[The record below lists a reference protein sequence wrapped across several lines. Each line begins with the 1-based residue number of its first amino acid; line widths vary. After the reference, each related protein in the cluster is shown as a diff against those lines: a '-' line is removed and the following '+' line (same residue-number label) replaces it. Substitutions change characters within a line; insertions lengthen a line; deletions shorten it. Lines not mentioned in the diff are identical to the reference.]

1 MADIKSVYI
10 MTDLEGVAGIDDWDP
25 RHREDAA
32 SARGVRDREEM
43 QRLLTGEVNA
53 AVKGLQKAGV
63 EDILV
68 NDAHGA
74 GRTILVEELESGVR
88 IARGTERPSWGL
100 GLEPGCQALVQVGMH
115 AMARTPNAC
124 LCHTMSTG
132 YVYRVNGTEVGEME
146 LCAYLMGEFRIPWI
160 FTAGDGHACR
170 EAQGFVPGMVTA
182 AVKEGL
188 SLKTAVHLAPKDARK
203 LIRRQ
208 VQEAVDRAEE
218 IQPLRAERPVV
229 LEVQRDEPWPREIR
243 EGAERLDAF
252 TLRYEG
258 STLWQVFNH
267 HHYGKP
273 DLAPPMEIQ

>member
-32 SARGVRDREEM
+32 SARGARDREEM

-53 AVKGLQKAGV
+53 AVEGLQKAGV
-63 EDILV
+63 KDILI

-74 GRTILVEELESGVR
+74 GRTILVEELKSGVR
-88 IARGTERPSWGL
+88 IAQGAERSSWVM
-100 GLEPGCQALVQVGMH
+100 GLETGCQALVQVGMH
-115 AMARTPNAC
+115 AMAKTPNAC

-132 YVYRVNGTEVGEME
+132 YVYRVNGIEVGEME
-146 LCAYLMGEFRIPWI
+146 LCAYLMGEFHIPWI
-160 FTAGDGHACR
+160 FTSGDGHACR
-170 EAQGFVPGMVTA
+170 EAEGFVPGMVTA

-188 SLKTAVHLAPKDARK
+188 GLKSAVHRTPRDACK
-203 LIRRQ
+203 LIRRRIKK
-208 VQEAVDRAEE
+208 AVERAAEVS
-218 IQPLRAERPVV
+218 PLRAKRPTV
-229 LEVQRDEPWPREIR
+229 LEIQREEPWAGEIR
-243 EGAERLDAF
+243 EGAQRVDDH
-252 TLRYEG
+252 TLRYKG
-258 STLWQVFNH
+258 PTLWQVFNH